1 MATFFNLSSPPSMV
15 FSHGKLRSC
24 HPPFSFAFPFATEL
38 KSDRGWGNG
47 RLVSLQVKCLN
58 DPTRDATESEPT
70 SLSSG
75 SSTSTGISSY
85 SWCAGLGGLGFLETG
100 YLTYSKLTGSD
111 AFCPIGGGSCGDILN
126 SNYAVVFG
134 TLFVYIPIFLVL
146 KTTNSFDLGSSYSLF
161 YFSKNDSGSLGRI
174 VLVGSRSIA
183 ATEVKGMELLQTS
196 IPLPLIGMV
205 AYGVVAALALK
216 LAAKDL
222 PSGIDES
229 NGGLILLGTTTSMAT
244 ASAYFLYILSTQFP
258 GASCSY
264 CLASV
269 LLSFSLFFTT
279 AKILGWQKIREE
291 LGLQLCISGL
301 VLAALSNSYSASS
314 LPPARFGDKFLPFSP
329 TEIKAPSSPLAIKL
343 AAHLRSIGAK
353 MYGAFWCSHCLEQK
367 QMFGREAAKLLDY
380 VECFPDGYKTG
391 TELGKECSKIKIE
404 GFPMWVINGKVL
416 KGYQEF
422 PDLAKESGFEA
433 GEFSQELAELAKQSA
448 EANSQPS

>member
-134 TLFVYIPIFLVL
+134 
-146 KTTNSFDLGSSYSLF
+146 
-161 YFSKNDSGSLGRI
+161 
-174 VLVGSRSIA
+174 
-183 ATEVKGMELLQTS
+183 

>member
-1 MATFFNLSSPPSMV
+1 MSLSTPIALYCQETYTGQLGTEIPSTAQLEEVLMATFFNLSSSPSSMV
-15 FSHGKLRSC
+15 FSHGNTRSC
-24 HPPFSFAFPFATEL
+24 HPPLFSSFAFPFATEL
-38 KSDRGWGNG
+38 KSDRGWGHG

-134 TLFVYIPIFLVL
+134 
-146 KTTNSFDLGSSYSLF
+146 
-161 YFSKNDSGSLGRI
+161 
-174 VLVGSRSIA
+174 
-183 ATEVKGMELLQTS
+183 

-205 AYGVVAALALK
+205 AYGVAAALALK

-222 PSGIDES
+222 PFGIDES

-244 ASAYFLYILSTQFP
+244 ASAYFLYILNTQFP

-269 LLSFSLFFTT
+269 LLSFSLFLIT

-291 LGLQLCISGL
+291 VGLQLCIVGL
-301 VLAALSNSYSASS
+301 VLAALSNSYSASPQP
-314 LPPARFGDKFLPFSP
+314 PPARFGNEFLPYTP
-329 TEIKAPSSPLAIKL
+329 TEIKAPSSPLALKL
-343 AAHLRSIGAK
+343 ATHLRSIGAK

-380 VECFPDGYKTG
+380 VECYPDGYKTG

-422 PDLAKESGFEA
+422 PDLAKASGFEA
-433 GEFSQELAELAKQSA
+433 GEFSEELAELAKQSA
-448 EANSQPS
+448 EANIQPS

>member
-1 MATFFNLSSPPSMV
+1 MATFFNLSSPPSSRL
-15 FSHGKLRSC
+15 FSHGNPHIHHHH
-24 HPPFSFAFPFATEL
+24 HPLSSSFSFPSVTQL
-38 KSDRGWGNG
+38 KSDRGWSGG
-47 RLVSLQVKCLN
+47 RLVSMQVKCLN
-58 DPTRDATESEPT
+58 DPARDVTESEPS

-100 YLTYSKLTGSD
+100 YLAYSKLSGSE
-111 AFCPIGGGSCGDILN
+111 AFCPVGGGSCGDILN
-126 SNYAVVFG
+126 SSYAVVFG
-134 TLFVYIPIFLVL
+134 
-146 KTTNSFDLGSSYSLF
+146 
-161 YFSKNDSGSLGRI
+161 
-174 VLVGSRSIA
+174 
-183 ATEVKGMELLQTS
+183 

-205 AYGVVAALALK
+205 AYGVAAALALK
-216 LAAKDL
+216 LAAKDV
-222 PSGIDES
+222 PFGIGEN

-264 CLASV
+264 CLASA

-279 AKILGWQKIREE
+279 ANTLGWQKIREE
-291 LGLQLCISGL
+291 VGLQLCIAGL
-301 VLAALSNSYSASS
+301 VLAALSNAYSASP
-314 LPPARFGDKFLPFSP
+314 LPPARFGDKFLPYTP
-329 TEIKAPSSPLAIKL
+329 TEIKAPSSPLALKL

-367 QMFGREAAKLLDY
+367 QMFGSEAAKLLDY

-391 TELGKECSKIKIE
+391 TPLGKECSKTIIE

-422 PDLAKESGFEA
+422 PELAKASGFEA

-448 EANSQPS
+448 EANIQPS